1 MNSSMKPS
9 GRRMK
14 TKNLWLLAAL
24 GFIVFIAVQLFP
36 TTDSESLQLQ
46 QADEVISKSKAAASA
61 ADFVHSV
68 LNLDLSEPIKD
79 KALITYETRS
89 DLFGYLTRADLLAP
103 YLKTYEKQ
111 FPYDVFRVRYNDPTE
126 TFSAV
131 TVDVHMTT
139 GQVVG
144 FEEIASSSNAN
155 KQMML
160 DLGSETTDS
169 MKAWEGDLTLAE
181 KEQLTLPYLN
191 AFGFK
196 AGDLELTSGEGD
208 VGLQYQIKDYT
219 LGESQA
225 QLKFSYEYGA
235 VSSFER
241 YFSVPQAHLD
251 YVAGQTKLANWLT
264 YAGYALLTF
273 VLAILA
279 IVYSAMTRAHTSF
292 KRGIF
297 LASLYFVLSTVGTIN
312 MMPVFQKDGL
322 ESGVLIFGFFF
333 QGLVTL
339 FLAASVYFSLVGGD
353 GLWRKNGINLWP
365 RSREEGYGRYV
376 LTSMADGYAW
386 ALILLGAQS
395 VVFFILERTIHTW
408 STTDA
413 TQSPYNMV
421 YPLLLPLLAW
431 VAGIGEEAVYRL
443 FGIPML
449 KKMFRSTF
457 IASLLST
464 LIWAF
469 GHTLYPIYP
478 VISRPIELTFIGL
491 LFSFVFLRYGFAAVV
506 FSHVI
511 FDSILMS
518 LSLMFMGGALNI
530 SAGIFYIALPAIVA
544 YVIYLFNPPSKERK
558 SLPPQQQ
565 KEEPYIT
572 TPLANPRPEGH
583 L

>member
-1 MNSSMKPS
+1 
-9 GRRMK
+9 
-14 TKNLWLLAAL
+14 
-24 GFIVFIAVQLFP
+24 LFP

-46 QADEVISKSKAAASA
+46 QADEVISKSKAADSA
-61 ADFVHSV
+61 AEFVQTV
-68 LNLDLSEPIKD
+68 LSLDLSTPVKE
-79 KALITYETRS
+79 KALTTYETRA
-89 DLFGYLTRADLLAP
+89 DLFGYLTKADLLAP

-111 FPYDVFRVRYNDPTE
+111 FPYDVFRVRYTDPTE
-126 TFSAV
+126 TLSAV

-169 MKAWEGDLTLAE
+169 MKAWEGDLTLEE
-181 KEQLTLPYLN
+181 KVKLAQPYLN
-191 AFGFK
+191 AFGFQPSE
-196 AGDLELTSGEGD
+196 LELASDEGD
-208 VGLQYQIKDYT
+208 VGLQYRINGYT

-225 QLKFSYEYGA
+225 QVKLSYEYGV
-235 VSSFER
+235 VSSLES
-241 YFSVPQAHLD
+241 YFTVPQAHLD
-251 YVAGQTKLANWLT
+251 YVSGQTKIANWLT

-279 IVYSAMTRAHTSF
+279 IVYSALTRAHTSF

-297 LASLYFVLSTVGTIN
+297 LASVYFVLSTIGTLN
-312 MMPVFQKDGL
+312 MMPAFQKEGL

-353 GLWRKNGINLWP
+353 GLWRKNGVNLWS
-365 RSREEGYGRYV
+365 RSREEGYGR
-376 LTSMADGYAW
+376 SMLHSVADGYAW

-395 VVFFILERTIHTW
+395 VIFFILEHTIHTW

-413 TQSPYNMV
+413 TQSPYNML

-491 LFSFVFLRYGFAAVV
+491 LFSLVFLRYGFATVV

-530 SAGIFYIALPAIVA
+530 GAGLFYIALPAIVA

-558 SLPPQQQ
+558 NPPLQPQ
-565 KEEPYIT
+565 KEEPHFT
-572 TPLANPRPEGH
+572 TPLVDPRPEGH

>member
-1 MNSSMKPS
+1 MSSPLTS
-9 GRRMK
+9 NGRRRMK

-24 GFIVFIAVQLFP
+24 GFIVFVAVQLFP

-46 QADEVISKSKAAASA
+46 QANEVISKPEAAARASE
-61 ADFVHSV
+61 FVQSV
-68 LNLDLSEPIKD
+68 LGIDLPNPTKD

-89 DLFGYLTRADLLAP
+89 DLFGYLTKADLLAP
-103 YLKTYEKQ
+103 YLKTYDKQ
-111 FPYDVFRVRYNDPTE
+111 FPYDVFRVRYTDPTE
-126 TFSAV
+126 SLSAV

-144 FEEIASSSNAN
+144 FEEISSSSNAT

-160 DLGSETTDS
+160 DVRSETTDS

-181 KEQLTLPYLN
+181 KEELAQPYLN

-196 AGDLELTSGEGD
+196 PSDLELASGEGD
-208 VGLQYQIKDYT
+208 VGLLYHINGYT

-225 QLKFSYEYGA
+225 EIKLSFEYGK
-235 VSSFER
+235 VSSLES
-241 YFSVPQAHLD
+241 YFTVPQAHQD
-251 YVAGQTKLANWLT
+251 YVAGQTKIASWLT

-279 IVYSAMTRAHTSF
+279 IVYSALTRAHTSF

-297 LASLYFVLSTVGTIN
+297 LASAYFVLSTIGTIN
-312 MMPVFQKDGL
+312 MIPVFQKDGL
-322 ESGVLIFGFFF
+322 ESGVLIFGLFF

-353 GLWRKNGINLWP
+353 GLWRKNGINLWA
-365 RSREEGYGRYV
+365 RSREEGYGRSI
-376 LTSMADGYAW
+376 LTSVADGYAW
-386 ALILLGAQS
+386 ALILLGVQS
-395 VVFFILERTIHTW
+395 VVFFILEQTIHTW

-421 YPLLLPLLAW
+421 YPLLFPLLAW

-457 IASLLST
+457 VACLLST

-491 LFSFVFLRYGFAAVV
+491 LFSFVFLRYGFATVV

-530 SAGIFYIALPAIVA
+530 VAGLFYIALPAIVA

-558 SLPPQQQ
+558 TPTPQQ
-565 KEEPYIT
+565 KEEPYVM
-572 TPLANPRPEGH
+572 TPLADLRPEGH
-583 L
+583 

>member
-1 MNSSMKPS
+1 M
-9 GRRMK
+9 
-14 TKNLWLLAAL
+14 
-24 GFIVFIAVQLFP
+24 FIAVQLFP
-36 TTDSESLQLQ
+36 STDSESLQLQ
-46 QADEVISKSKAAASA
+46 QADEVISKTKAAASA
-61 ADFVHSV
+61 AEFAGSV
-68 LNLDLSEPIKD
+68 LNLNLSEPMKD

-89 DLFGYLTRADLLAP
+89 DLFGYLTKADLLAP
-103 YLKTYEKQ
+103 YLKTYEKK

-126 TFSAV
+126 ALSAV

-181 KEQLTLPYLN
+181 KEQLALPFLN
-191 AFGFK
+191 AFGYK
-196 AGDLELTSGEGD
+196 AGDLELASGEGD
-208 VGLQYQIKDYT
+208 IGLQYLIKGFA
-219 LGESQA
+219 LGDSQA
-225 QLKFSYEYGA
+225 QIKLSYEYGA
-235 VSSFER
+235 VSSMES
-241 YFSVPQAHLD
+241 YFTVPQVHTD

-297 LASLYFVLSTVGTIN
+297 LAAVYFVLSTLGTIN

-376 LTSMADGYAW
+376 LNSMADGYAW

-506 FSHVI
+506 FSHVV

-558 SLPPQQQ
+558 TPPQQQQ
-565 KEEPYIT
+565 KEEPFFT
-572 TPLANPRPEGH
+572 TPLADPRPEGH